1 MLNKNGNTENLEE
14 YHSNGKLSYQFLKR
28 SNGYSYEYTFDKNGN
43 TLTYKNSKGYY
54 CEYTRDKNGDEL
66 TFKDSDG
73 VKRGFEEEELIVK
86 EEVQT
91 DDQPQE
97 EKAKAEPNAILI
109 SRELANG
116 LFKYFTEKPHLIEEI
131 EHFVNGL
138 RSGIPVH
145 YTPEEPKS

>member
-1 MLNKNGNTENLEE
+1 MLNKNGKREDLCE
-14 YHSNGKLSYQFLKR
+14 YHENGELAYEFYEGSEGF
-28 SNGYSYEYTFDKNGN
+28 SYESTYDENGN
-43 TLTYKNSKGYY
+43 ELTYRN
-54 CEYTRDKNGDEL
+54 
-66 TFKDSDG
+66 SDG
-73 VKRGFEEEELIVK
+73 LERGFKK
-86 EEVQT
+86 EGQT

>member
-1 MLNKNGNTENLEE
+1 MLNKNGNTEDLKE
-14 YHSNGKLSYQFLKR
+14 YHENGNLSYNFLKGLGDYYSER
-28 SNGYSYEYTFDKNGN
+28 TYDENGNKLTYRNSDDYSYEYTRDENGKE
-43 TLTYKNSKGYY
+43 LTYKNSKG
-54 CEYTRDKNGDEL
+54 
-66 TFKDSDG
+66 
-73 VKRGFEEEELIVK
+73 VKRGFK
-86 EEVQT
+86 EEGQT
-91 DDQPQE
+91 GDQPQE

-138 RSGIPVH
+138 RSGIPVN

>member
-1 MLNKNGNTENLEE
+1 MLNKNGNTEDLKE
-14 YHSNGKLSYQFLKR
+14 YHENGGVSYHFVKLS
-28 SNGYSYEYTFDKNGN
+28 NDYSYES
-43 TLTYKNSKGYY
+43 TY
-54 CEYTRDKNGDEL
+54 DKNGDEL
-66 TFKDSDG
+66 TFRNSEG
-73 VKRGFEEEELIVK
+73 VKIGFK